1 MTKFSDIKGF
11 AFDLDGVITDTA
23 KFHTQAWHALAE
35 QVNVTW
41 TPELQESLKGI
52 DRMGSLEMI
61 LKAGDKQDDYTH
73 DEKVALASWKNNH
86 YVELI
91 SGLTP
96 DDILPGMAAFIK
108 ELNAKG
114 YKASVASA
122 SKNAPFILDRLQLT
136 DSFVG
141 IVDPSTLTAN
151 KPDPEIYVRAAELL
165 NLPPEQ
171 VIGLEDAASG
181 IQAING
187 AGEVSLG
194 IGNADILHDADIRFD
209 TTADV
214 TLANIAAKLD

>member
-1 MTKFSDIKGF
+1 D
-11 AFDLDGVITDTA
+11 
-23 KFHTQAWHALAE
+23 

-61 LKAGDKQDDYTH
+61 LKAGNKQDDYTH

-96 DDILPGMAAFIK
+96 DDILPGMADFIK
-108 ELNAKG
+108 ELNDKD

-122 SKNAPFILDRLQLT
+122 SKNAPFILDQLGLT

-141 IVDPSTLTAN
+141 IVDPATLHAG
-151 KPDPEIYVRAAELL
+151 KPDPEIFVRAAEIL

-171 VIGLEDAASG
+171 VMGLEDSAAG
-181 IQAING
+181 IASING

-194 IGNADILHDADIRFD
+194 IGDATVLAAANLNFAS
-209 TTADV
+209 TAEV
-214 TLANIAAKLD
+214 TLANIAAKFD

>member
-96 DDILPGMAAFIK
+96 DDILPGMADFIK

-187 AGEVSLG
+187 ADEVSLG

>member
-187 AGEVSLG
+187 ADEVSLG

>member
-1 MTKFSDIKGF
+1 MTKFSEIKGF

-23 KFHTQAWHALAE
+23 KFHTQAWHALAD

-61 LKAGDKQDDYTH
+61 LKAGNKQDDYTH

-96 DDILPGMAAFIK
+96 DDILPGMADFIK
-108 ELNAKG
+108 ELNDKC

-194 IGNADILHDADIRFD
+194 IGNAEILHDADIRFD
-209 TTADV
+209 ATADV

>member
-1 MTKFSDIKGF
+1 MTKFSEIKGF

-23 KFHTQAWHALAE
+23 KFHTQAWHALAD
-35 QVNVTW
+35 QVNVTC

-61 LKAGDKQDDYTH
+61 LKAGNKQDDYTH

-96 DDILPGMAAFIK
+96 DDILPGMADFIK
-108 ELNAKG
+108 ELNDKG
-114 YKASVASA
+114 YRASVASA
-122 SKNAPFILDRLQLT
+122 SKNAPFILDKLGLT

-141 IVDPSTLTAN
+141 IVDPATLHAG
-151 KPDPEIYVRAAELL
+151 KPDPEIFVRAVEIL
-165 NLPPEQ
+165 NLLPEQ
-171 VIGLEDAASG
+171 VIGLEDSAAG
-181 IQAING
+181 IASING

-194 IGNADILHDADIRFD
+194 IGD
-209 TTADV
+209 TTVLAAANLNFASTAEV

>member
-1 MTKFSDIKGF
+1 MTKFSEIKGF

-23 KFHTQAWHALAE
+23 KFHTQAWHALAD

-61 LKAGDKQDDYTH
+61 LKAGNKQDDYTH

-96 DDILPGMAAFIK
+96 DDILPEMADFIK
-108 ELNAKG
+108 ELNDKG

-122 SKNAPFILDRLQLT
+122 SKNAPFILDQLGLT

-141 IVDPSTLTAN
+141 IVDPATLHAG
-151 KPDPEIYVRAAELL
+151 KPDPEIFVRAAEIL

-194 IGNADILHDADIRFD
+194 IGNAEILHDADIRFES
-209 TTADV
+209 TADV
-214 TLANIAAKLD
+214 TLANIAANLD

>member
-1 MTKFSDIKGF
+1 MTKFSEIKGF

-23 KFHTQAWHALAE
+23 KFHTQAWHALAD

-61 LKAGDKQDDYTH
+61 LKAGNKQDDYTH

-91 SGLTP
+91 ADLTP
-96 DDILPGMAAFIK
+96 DDILPGIAAFIQ
-108 ELNAKG
+108 ELNDKG
-114 YKASVASA
+114 YRASVASA
-122 SKNAPFILDRLQLT
+122 SKNAPFILDRLGLT

-141 IVDPSTLTAN
+141 IVDPATLHAG
-151 KPDPEIYVRAAELL
+151 KPDPEIFVRAAEIL

-171 VIGLEDAASG
+171 VIGLEDSAAG
-181 IQAING
+181 IASING

-194 IGNADILHDADIRFD
+194 IGD
-209 TTADV
+209 TTVLAAANLNFASTAEV

>member
-1 MTKFSDIKGF
+1 MMKFSEIKGF

-23 KFHTQAWHALAE
+23 KFHTQAWHALAD

-61 LKAGDKQDDYTH
+61 LKAGNKQDDYTH

-96 DDILPGMAAFIK
+96 DDILPGMADFIK
-108 ELNAKG
+108 ELNDKC

-194 IGNADILHDADIRFD
+194 IGNAEILHDADIRFD
-209 TTADV
+209 ATADV

>member
-1 MTKFSDIKGF
+1 MTKFSEIKGF

-23 KFHTQAWHALAE
+23 KFHTQAWHALAD

-61 LKAGDKQDDYTH
+61 LKAGNKQDDYTH

-96 DDILPGMAAFIK
+96 DDILPGMADFIK
-108 ELNAKG
+108 ELNDKG

-151 KPDPEIYVRAAELL
+151 KPDPEIYVRAAELFS
-165 NLPPEQ
+165 LPPEQ

-194 IGNADILHDADIRFD
+194 IGNAEILHDADIRFES
-209 TTADV
+209 TADV

>member
-96 DDILPGMAAFIK
+96 DDILPGMADFIE
-108 ELNAKG
+108 ELNDKG

>member
-1 MTKFSDIKGF
+1 M
-11 AFDLDGVITDTA
+11 DGVITDTA
-23 KFHTQAWHALAE
+23 KFHTQAWHALAD

-61 LKAGDKQDDYTH
+61 LKAGNKQDDYTH

-96 DDILPGMAAFIK
+96 DDILPGMADFIK
-108 ELNAKG
+108 ELNDKC

-194 IGNADILHDADIRFD
+194 IGNAEILHDADIRFD
-209 TTADV
+209 ATADV

>member
-1 MTKFSDIKGF
+1 MTKFSEIKGF

-23 KFHTQAWHALAE
+23 KFHTQAWHALAD

-61 LKAGDKQDDYTH
+61 LKAGNKQDDYTH

-96 DDILPGMAAFIK
+96 DDILPGMADFIK
-108 ELNAKG
+108 ELNDKG

-122 SKNAPFILDRLQLT
+122 SKNAPFILDGIIYCNYSATVSCSLAGHITTWGVRNWGSGNDYYVYCRNWGNGLGTARRCVTRFRLGRL
-136 DSFVG
+136 F
-141 IVDPSTLTAN
+141 
-151 KPDPEIYVRAAELL
+151 
-165 NLPPEQ
+165 
-171 VIGLEDAASG
+171 
-181 IQAING
+181 
-187 AGEVSLG
+187 
-194 IGNADILHDADIRFD
+194 
-209 TTADV
+209 
-214 TLANIAAKLD
+214 TLARLDISTKHWCFDLP

>member
-23 KFHTQAWHALAE
+23 KFHTQAWHALAD

-61 LKAGDKQDDYTH
+61 LKAGNKQDDYTH

-96 DDILPGMAAFIK
+96 DDILPGMADFIK
-108 ELNAKG
+108 ELNDKG

-151 KPDPEIYVRAAELL
+151 KPD
-165 NLPPEQ
+165 Q

-194 IGNADILHDADIRFD
+194 IGNAEILHDADIRFES
-209 TTADV
+209 TADL

>member
-1 MTKFSDIKGF
+1 M
-11 AFDLDGVITDTA
+11 
-23 KFHTQAWHALAE
+23 
-35 QVNVTW
+35 
-41 TPELQESLKGI
+41 
-52 DRMGSLEMI
+52 
-61 LKAGDKQDDYTH
+61 
-73 DEKVALASWKNNH
+73 
-86 YVELI
+86 
-91 SGLTP
+91 
-96 DDILPGMAAFIK
+96 
-108 ELNAKG
+108 
-114 YKASVASA
+114 
-122 SKNAPFILDRLQLT
+122 
-136 DSFVG
+136 G

-165 NLPPEQ
+165 NLQPEQ

>member
-1 MTKFSDIKGF
+1 MTKFSEIKGF

-23 KFHTQAWHALAE
+23 KFHTQAWHALAD

-61 LKAGDKQDDYTH
+61 LKAGNKQDDYTH

-96 DDILPGMAAFIK
+96 DDILPGMADFIK
-108 ELNAKG
+108 ELNDKG

-165 NLPPEQ
+165 SLPPEQ
-171 VIGLEDAASG
+171 VIGLEDAAYSS
-181 IQAING
+181 N
-187 AGEVSLG
+187 
-194 IGNADILHDADIRFD
+194 
-209 TTADV
+209 
-214 TLANIAAKLD
+214 

>member
-1 MTKFSDIKGF
+1 MTKFSEIKGF

-23 KFHTQAWHALAE
+23 KFHTQAWHALAD

-61 LKAGDKQDDYTH
+61 LKAGNKQDDYTH

-96 DDILPGMAAFIK
+96 DDILPGMADFIK
-108 ELNAKG
+108 ELNDKD

-122 SKNAPFILDRLQLT
+122 SKNAPFILDRLGLT

-141 IVDPSTLTAN
+141 IVDPATLHAG
-151 KPDPEIYVRAAELL
+151 KPDPEIFVRAAEIL

-171 VIGLEDAASG
+171 VMGLEDSAAG
-181 IQAING
+181 IASING

-194 IGNADILHDADIRFD
+194 IGDATVLAAADLNFAS
-209 TTADV
+209 TAEV

>member
-23 KFHTQAWHALAE
+23 KFHTQAWHALAD

-61 LKAGDKQDDYTH
+61 LKAGNKQDDYTH

-96 DDILPGMAAFIK
+96 DDILPGMADFIK
-108 ELNAKG
+108 ELKDKG

-194 IGNADILHDADIRFD
+194 IGNAEILHDADIRFEL
-209 TTADV
+209 TADV

>member
-1 MTKFSDIKGF
+1 MTKFSEIKGF

-23 KFHTQAWHALAE
+23 KFHTQAWHALAD

-61 LKAGDKQDDYTH
+61 LKAGNKQDDYTH

-96 DDILPGMAAFIK
+96 DDILPGMADFIK
-108 ELNAKG
+108 ELNDKD

-122 SKNAPFILDRLQLT
+122 SKNAPFILDQLGLT

-141 IVDPSTLTAN
+141 IVDPATLHAG
-151 KPDPEIYVRAAELL
+151 KPDPEIFVRAAEIL

-171 VIGLEDAASG
+171 VMGLEDSAAG
-181 IQAING
+181 IASING

-194 IGNADILHDADIRFD
+194 IGDATVLAAANLNFAS
-209 TTADV
+209 TAEV
-214 TLANIAAKLD
+214 TLANIAAKFD

>member
-1 MTKFSDIKGF
+1 MKFSEIKGF

-23 KFHTQAWHALAE
+23 KFHTQAWHALAD

-61 LKAGDKQDDYTH
+61 LKAGNKQDDYTH

-96 DDILPGMAAFIK
+96 DDILPGMADFIK
-108 ELNAKG
+108 ELNDKC

-194 IGNADILHDADIRFD
+194 IGNAEILHDADIRFD
-209 TTADV
+209 ATADV

>member
-1 MTKFSDIKGF
+1 MTKFSEIKGF

-23 KFHTQAWHALAE
+23 KFHTQAWHALAD

-61 LKAGDKQDDYTH
+61 LKAGNKQDDYTH

-96 DDILPGMAAFIK
+96 DDILPGMADLIK
-108 ELNAKG
+108 ELNDKG

-165 NLPPEQ
+165 SLPPEQ

-194 IGNADILHDADIRFD
+194 IGNAEILHDADIRFES
-209 TTADV
+209 TADV

>member
-1 MTKFSDIKGF
+1 MKFSEIKGF

-23 KFHTQAWHALAE
+23 KFHTQAWHALAD

-41 TPELQESLKGI
+41 SPELQESLKGI

-61 LKAGDKQDDYTH
+61 LKAGNKQDDYTH

-96 DDILPGMAAFIK
+96 DDILPGMADFIK
-108 ELNAKG
+108 ELNDKC

-194 IGNADILHDADIRFD
+194 IGNAEILHDADIRFES
-209 TTADV
+209 TADV

>member
-61 LKAGDKQDDYTH
+61 LKAGNKQDDYTH

-96 DDILPGMAAFIK
+96 DDILPGMADFIK
-108 ELNAKG
+108 ELNDHG

-194 IGNADILHDADIRFD
+194 IGNADILHDADIRFES
-209 TTADV
+209 TADV
-214 TLANIAAKLD
+214 TLANIAANLD

>member
-1 MTKFSDIKGF
+1 MTKFSEIKGF

-23 KFHTQAWHALAE
+23 KFHTQAWHALAD

-41 TPELQESLKGI
+41 TQELQESLKGI

-61 LKAGDKQDDYTH
+61 LKAGNKQDDYTH

-96 DDILPGMAAFIK
+96 DDILPGMVDFIK
-108 ELNAKG
+108 ELNDKG

-165 NLPPEQ
+165 SLPPEQ

-194 IGNADILHDADIRFD
+194 IGNAEILHDADIRFES
-209 TTADV
+209 TADV